1 MNLIRRNLYFAPKS
15 VKIKACV
22 AIVLPIL
29 EYASICWS
37 PSCFKLKNQ
46 IEMIQN
52 NCAKFATNSY
62 PKKGNYE
69 KISITKI
76 LHSLGWES
84 LETKRNQA
92 RMTYKILNNNVILT
106 PDCLPKNKSGRPTR
120 KIIDQEYLLE
130 EKYSRIYEIQKTFFY
145 SVPKLWNNT
154 VSAKQAKAP
163 NVDNFKKY
171 FIIKNKRH
179 KN

>member
-1 MNLIRRNLYFAPKS
+1 MLLGEHDREHVPN
-15 VKIKACV
+15 
-22 AIVLPIL
+22 
-29 EYASICWS
+29 
-37 PSCFKLKNQ
+37 CFKLKNQ
-46 IEMIQN
+46 IEIIQN
-52 NCAKFATNSY
+52 NFAKFVTNSY

-69 KISITKI
+69 RFSFTKI
-76 LHSLGWES
+76 LDSLGWES
-84 LETKRNQA
+84 LETRRNQA
-92 RMTYKILNNNVILT
+92 RMTMAYKILNNHVILT
-106 PDCLPKNKSGRPTR
+106 PDYLPKNRSGRPTR

-171 FIIKNKRH
+171 FLIKNKGH